1 MTWLD
6 DILDGS
12 GPCVLS
18 IGNFDGVHVGHRAI
32 VARAR
37 RIADREQLPLNVL
50 TFDPHP
56 LVVVAPARAPQMMEP
71 LELREQ
77 RLLDAGAGRVVVARS
92 NPTLLGM
99 EAADFVDAIVC
110 RRFAARWVVEGATFG
125 FGAGRRG
132 NVETLRQLGE
142 SRGFRVEIV
151 EPVSVTLPDGRA
163 VQVSSSAVRE
173 ALLAGRVEDAAA
185 NLGRPAVLV
194 GRVVH
199 GHGRGRD
206 LGFATA
212 NLECGDLL
220 VPGDGVYAG
229 IGEVHGRSWPAAISV
244 GHAATF
250 GEGPRQVEA
259 HLIGCEENVYDR
271 RMRLSFVGRLREQR
285 RFDSPEELRRQ
296 IETDVRRVREMVA
309 GAGPRA

>member
-1 MTWLD
+1 LTWLD
-6 DILDGS
+6 DIPDGS
-12 GPCVLS
+12 GTCVLS

-32 VARAR
+32 IARAR
-37 RIADREQLPLNVL
+37 EFADQHRLPLNVL

-77 RLLDAGAGRVVVARS
+77 RLRDAGAGRVVVARS
-92 NPTLLGM
+92 EPTLLGM
-99 EAADFVDAIVC
+99 EAAAFVDAIIC
-110 RRFAARWVVEGATFG
+110 RRFAAACVVEGATFG

-132 NVETLRQLGE
+132 NVKLLRALGE

-151 EPVSVTLPDGRA
+151 EPVSVMLPDGRA

-173 ALLAGRVEDAAA
+173 AMFAGRVEDASAL
-185 NLGRPAVLV
+185 LGRPPVLL

-212 NLECGDLL
+212 NLDCGDLL

-229 IGEVHGRSWPAAISV
+229 SAEMDGRSWPAAISI
-244 GHAATF
+244 GRSPTF

-259 HLIGCEENVYDR
+259 HLIGCDENVYDQ
-271 RMRLSFVGRLREQR
+271 RMRVTIVARLRDQR
-285 RFDSPEELRRQ
+285 RFASPEELRRQ
-296 IETDVRRVREMVA
+296 IEGDVQRTRQMVA
-309 GAGPRA
+309 DAGPLT